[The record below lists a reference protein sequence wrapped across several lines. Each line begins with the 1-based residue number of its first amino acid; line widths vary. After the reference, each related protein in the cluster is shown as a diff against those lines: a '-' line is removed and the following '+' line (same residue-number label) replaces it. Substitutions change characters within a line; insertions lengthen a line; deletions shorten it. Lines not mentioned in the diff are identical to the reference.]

1 MYVYVYCYY
10 YRELPPVSITTD
22 KALPSSKNFREDVLK
37 CDMYTPDGED
47 IFYCIEYL
55 LSALYSIN
63 VDVHVYR
70 ISSKKAPFSLIFCD
84 FASVKQ

>member
-37 CDMYTPDGED
+37 CDMYTPDGKD
-47 IFYCIEYL
+47 SFIVLNTCSL
-55 LSALYSIN
+55 HSSIN
-63 VDVHVYR
+63 VHVHVYR
-70 ISSKKAPFSLIFCD
+70 ISLNKAPFYLIFCD
-84 FASVKQ
+84 FSSVKQ